1 MRANKAQIFVSQKKL
16 TIQQSKK
23 ENIFFLS
30 SDEKVQKM
38 MMNSL
43 IIFIEVAIFCNNST
57 VRSLGFV

>member
-1 MRANKAQIFVSQKKL
+1 MRANKAQIFVSQTDNQAKQKR
-16 TIQQSKK
+16 KH
-23 ENIFFLS
+23 IFFLS

-43 IIFIEVAIFCNNST
+43 IIFIEVAIFCNNPT

>member
-43 IIFIEVAIFCNNST
+43 IIFIEVAIFCNNPT